1 MLSTAFILALLIG
14 PAAGPQQ
21 SAPQAPARPAT
32 EQPAPA
38 PPTVNPDALP
48 VDIEK
53 IQRELARQ
61 PAIVI
66 GTGDVAQESGMPT
79 YRVRVEAQAP
89 SIQEILGP
97 DYLRGPVEAGPMRH
111 QEFLDMVTPDQ
122 VRGYAAFS
130 NGQAATVAITSLA
143 MQWALKTA
151 LEKFNEAR
159 DERAKAEARK
169 EVQDAL
175 EQLRKARLAAGLSD
189 K

>member
-1 MLSTAFILALLIG
+1 MVSTALILALLIG
-14 PAAGPQQ
+14 SAGGQHQAPPGQAGTAAGQP
-21 SAPQAPARPAT
+21 SNGSGPA
-32 EQPAPA
+32 
-38 PPTVNPDALP
+38 VDPDALP
-48 VDIEK
+48 VDLEK

-61 PAIVI
+61 PAIVM
-66 GTGDVAQESGMPT
+66 GSGDVAADSGLPT
-79 YRVRVEAQAP
+79 FRVQIEAKAP
-89 SIQEILGP
+89 SIHDILGP
-97 DYLRGPVEAGPMRH
+97 DYLRGPVEAGAMTH
-111 QEFLDMVTPDQ
+111 QEFLDMVTPVQ

-175 EQLRKARLAAGLSD
+175 EALRQARLAAGLSE